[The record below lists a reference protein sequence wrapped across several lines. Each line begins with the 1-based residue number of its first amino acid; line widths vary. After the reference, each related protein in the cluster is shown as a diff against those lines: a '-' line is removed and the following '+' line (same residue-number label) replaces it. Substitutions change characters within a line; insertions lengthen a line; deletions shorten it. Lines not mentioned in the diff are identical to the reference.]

1 MLFTDRLQKRIA
13 VQEKVKVRKKPK
25 FDDIQMARM
34 MMSFIDMVA
43 DEFETRTQT
52 KQVDLGADLSTL
64 EAEIDSG
71 KF

>member
-1 MLFTDRLQKRIA
+1 
-13 VQEKVKVRKKPK
+13 
-25 FDDIQMARM
+25 

-52 KQVDLGADLSTL
+52 KQVNLGTDLSTL